1 MGLLVCLLLPYRPI
15 SGLDPGDTKFGYDK
29 RGGFPIRDFDLQEG
43 EFHNDKYSQQ
53 LNMFR
58 DDTMF
63 PPHLPQDSN
72 TEHPD
77 EPPPLPHTHTND
89 TFDDIFG
96 SEPPSPTLQPNAF
109 APEGIWH
116 TTGGNSEPSDI
127 PRLREKHETEG
138 YRDGVTKGKGETVQT
153 GFDEGYGL
161 GAVLGLRIGKVL
173 GILEGLCGAVTAGSK
188 GDNGG
193 EWEGERVKV
202 LGLLEEG
209 KRELK
214 TESLFAV
221 EWWGEDGI
229 WKFEVPGEM
238 KERCEVVF
246 DDVAGAHPLV
256 KKWEATVEAE
266 VRKWG
271 VDLSLLEN
279 EHHTDQHTAGSI
291 VNNAESG
298 SPPKLGGQMQE
309 LSW

>member
-1 MGLLVCLLLPYRPI
+1 
-15 SGLDPGDTKFGYDK
+15 
-29 RGGFPIRDFDLQEG
+29 
-43 EFHNDKYSQQ
+43 
-53 LNMFR
+53 MFR

-72 TEHPD
+72 TGH
-77 EPPPLPHTHTND
+77 PPPLPQTHTND
-89 TFDDIFG
+89 IFDDIFG
-96 SEPPSPTLQPNAF
+96 SEPPSPPLQSND
-109 APEGIWH
+109 GIWLAV
-116 TTGGNSEPSDI
+116 GGNSEPSDI

-188 GDNGG
+188 RDNGG
-193 EWEGERVKV
+193 EWEGERVRV
-202 LGLLEEG
+202 GGLLEEG
-209 KRELK
+209 KRELM

-229 WKFEVPGEM
+229 WKFEVPGET
-238 KERCEVVF
+238 KEGFEVVF

-256 KKWEATVEAE
+256 RKWEAIVEGE

-279 EHHTDQHTAGSI
+279 EHTDQQTTDETGS
-291 VNNAESG
+291 S
-298 SPPKLGGQMQE
+298 PKLGGQKEE